1 MPNDTP
7 TTIVLDNTTDIVT
20 MVPDSIGA
28 ICNTSGKDNQLLSSA
43 IHNSSKHDDTLD
55 ISSTCADIKKSQPQ
69 TIFRFKFSQP
79 FIDEMYV
86 FSKVHQY
93 DSRHDFKDAWNDWTE
108 NNSELISNEKKR
120 LENMN
125 YQGDIMD
132 KMFKSARYYFRKKS
146 TIKKDPS
153 ERGLYVN
160 LDKDLLYAM
169 DEHINRNISANIKMK
184 PSDSVKEFQQINAEY
199 IKEKTQYLCQ
209 EEGFDESMIENKIKK
224 TYKNRYFMIMNP
236 ASSK

>member
-1 MPNDTP
+1 MQNAKTSIILINTND
-7 TTIVLDNTTDIVT
+7 ILS

-28 ICNTSGKDNQLLSSA
+28 ICNTSGKNHQLLSPTN
-43 IHNSSKHDDTLD
+43 HESSKHDNTLT
-55 ISSTCADIKKSQPQ
+55 IGSTCTDLNTPQPQ
-69 TIFRFKFSQP
+69 TIFRFKFSKP

-93 DSRHDFKDAWNDWTE
+93 DSRHDYKDAWNTWTE
-108 NNSELISNEKKR
+108 NNSELIRNETKR

-125 YQGDIMD
+125 YMGDIMD

-153 ERGLYVN
+153 ERGIYVS
-160 LDKDLLYAM
+160 LDKELLYAM
-169 DEHINRNISANIKMK
+169 DEHIKRNISTNIKMK
-184 PSDSVKEFQQINAEY
+184 PSDSVKEFQQINAEF

-209 EEGFDESMIENKIKK
+209 EEGFDESMIETKIKK

-236 ASSK
+236 